1 MGRNESLFIPGPA
14 GRLEAILLRP
24 EGEPI
29 AAAVVCHADPA
40 QGGVM
45 HFKTVFRA
53 AKALQERGLAAL
65 RFNFRG
71 VGLSEG
77 VHDKGRGEVD
87 DARAAIDE
95 AQRRFP
101 TLPLVLGGFSFGS
114 VVSARLASVDTR
126 IGALF
131 VLGFPAAR
139 VEDTTFLS
147 AVGAPRLFVQ
157 GERDVFGGGDAMRR
171 LVDPLPPPRS
181 LVIVPDADHF
191 FTGKLDALHA
201 AVARWAATRPWES
214 ATTP

>member
-1 MGRNESLFIPGPA
+1 VVRNESFFVPGPA

-24 EGEPI
+24 EGEPV

-71 VGLSEG
+71 AGLSEG
-77 VHDKGRGEVD
+77 VHDRGKGEVD
-87 DARAAIDE
+87 DARAALDE

-101 TLPLVLGGFSFGS
+101 GLPLVLGGFSFGA
-114 VVSARLASVDTR
+114 VVSVRLASADSR

-139 VEDTTFLS
+139 VDDTAFLA
-147 AVGAPRLFVQ
+147 AVHVPRLFVQ
-157 GERDVFGGGDAMRR
+157 GERDVFGGAEAMRR
-171 LVDPLPPPRS
+171 LVDPLPEPRS

-201 AVARWAATRPWES
+201 AMARWAGTRPWGAPIS
-214 ATTP
+214 

>member
-1 MGRNESLFIPGPA
+1 MVRNESFFIPGPA

-24 EGEPI
+24 EGEPV

-77 VHDKGRGEVD
+77 LHDRGQGEVD

-95 AQRRFP
+95 ARRRFP
-101 TLPLVLGGFSFGS
+101 SLPLVLGGFSFGA
-114 VVSARLASVDTR
+114 VVSARLASVETR
-126 IGALF
+126 VGALF

-139 VEDTTFLS
+139 VKDAAFLS
-147 AVGAPRLFVQ
+147 AVRVPRLFVQ
-157 GERDVFGGGDAMRR
+157 GERDVFGDAEAMRR
-171 LVDPLPPPRS
+171 LVDPLPEPRS
-181 LVIVPDADHF
+181 LVVVPDADHF
-191 FTGKLDALHA
+191 FTGKLEALHA
-201 AVARWAATRPWES
+201 ALARWAGTRPWEGG
-214 ATTP
+214 ATP